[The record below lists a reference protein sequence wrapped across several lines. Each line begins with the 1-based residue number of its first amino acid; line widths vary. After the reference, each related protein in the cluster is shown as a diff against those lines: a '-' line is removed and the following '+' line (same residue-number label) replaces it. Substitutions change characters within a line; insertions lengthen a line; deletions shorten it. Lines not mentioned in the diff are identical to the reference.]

1 MLTKKAIHPGRVLAN
16 LLEERGISQKE
27 LSAKIDIANSL
38 LSNILKGVRNIN
50 VNHALALEAAGF
62 ESASFWLEIQTN
74 FLIHE
79 AKNEKGFK
87 KKENYI
93 KEWNEIEESKL
104 IPLSYLKKQ
113 SFLGIQSSE
122 DVEKIYKMYGVSNF
136 SELKSEVENYD
147 LFYFRKSSKFAEE
160 KSNVV
165 AWSIV
170 AEQKA
175 KTVKVSKFDPT
186 NKDEMVNKL
195 KRVLYNNNSL
205 VQETANLL
213 GKYGI
218 KFFTL
223 DRPSKTPVEG
233 KTFLS
238 EGNPAIA
245 LSLRYKR
252 LDYFAFTL
260 MHELGHVFLHLTNP
274 KYENADFFIN
284 NSKQKIEEFEADN
297 FAQDNLIEL
306 EKWND
311 FILSNSTFSDE
322 VIYEFAKKIK
332 VHPGIIRGRVCFEK
346 PEYYRKRTSITEEN
360 RLKDY

>member
-1 MLTKKAIHPGRVLAN
+1 MSTKPAIHPGKVLAN

-27 LSAKIDIANSL
+27 LSAKIDVANSL

-62 ESASFWLEIQTN
+62 KDASFWLEKQTD

-79 AKNEKGFK
+79 AKNNREFK
-87 KKENYI
+87 IKENYI
-93 KEWNEIEESKL
+93 KEWNQIEESKL

-122 DVEKIYKMYGVSNF
+122 DVNNIYKVYGVNNY
-136 SELKSEVENYD
+136 SELKNKVENYD
-147 LFYFRKSSKFAEE
+147 LYYFRKSSKFAEE
-160 KSNVV
+160 RNNVI

-175 KTVKVSKFDPT
+175 KTIKVSKFDPSK
-186 NKDEMVNKL
+186 KDEMIAKL
-195 KRVLYNNNSL
+195 KRIFYKNNNV

-238 EGNPAIA
+238 EKNPAIA

-274 KYENADFFIN
+274 EYENADFFIN
-284 NSKQKIEEFEADN
+284 NSKQKIEEFQADN

-311 FILSNSTFSDE
+311 FILANSTFSDD
-322 VIYEFAKKIK
+322 VIYEFSKKVK
-332 VHPGIIRGRVCFEK
+332 VHPGIIRGRVCFEN
-346 PEYYRKRTSITEEN
+346 PEYYRKRTSITAEN
-360 RLKDY
+360 RLEDY